1 MEAKQ
6 AMSRKQSTWVRMAQ
20 EMAKQI
26 VAEQTKARLAIGFDA
41 ALIAAH
47 EVLKLGPGRAA
58 AFANAYH
65 EALDDLA
72 ELYLEDSKDKQMEYG
87 KGKRDAVIRKIV
99 GEGNFVPYDKFYGE
113 TYLDEL
119 RRIRTLEEQQK

>member
-1 MEAKQ
+1 
-6 AMSRKQSTWVRMAQ
+6 MSKPSMLVRMAQ
-20 EMAKQI
+20 KRAKEI

-72 ELYLEDSKDKQMEYG
+72 DLYLQDSGDKQMEYG
-87 KGKRDAVIRKIV
+87 KGKRDEVIRKIV
-99 GEGNFVPYDKFYGE
+99 GEANFVPYDKFYGD

>member
-1 MEAKQ
+1 MEEKQ
-6 AMSRKQSTWVRMAQ
+6 AMSRKQSIWVRMAQ

-65 EALDDLA
+65 EAIDDLA

>member
-1 MEAKQ
+1 
-6 AMSRKQSTWVRMAQ
+6 MSRKQSIWVRMAQ

-65 EALDDLA
+65 EAIDDLA

>member
-1 MEAKQ
+1 
-6 AMSRKQSTWVRMAQ
+6 MSKPSAWVIMAQ
-20 EMAKQI
+20 EKAKQI
-26 VAEQTKARLAIGFDA
+26 VAEQTRVRLTIGFDA

-47 EVLKLGPGRAA
+47 EVLQLGPGRAA

-72 ELYLEDSKDKQMEYG
+72 ELYLADKDKAMDYG
-87 KGKRDAVIRKIV
+87 KGKRDEVIRKIT
-99 GEGNFVPYDKFYGE
+99 GDENFVPYDRFYGD

-119 RRIRTLEEQQK
+119 KRVRTLLKEDKK